1 MTKEQQKK
9 QEIGIV
15 KKQGLSENLAK
26 TVFLGIGSNI
36 GNRIKNIE
44 KAKYFLSRQN
54 LRLISVSSYYETPSW
69 PNPKNPR
76 FLNIVIKLKCNY
88 LPLELLKI
96 CKDIEIILGRKKAKR
111 NAPRVCDIDIIDF
124 NGLSSKI
131 GNMMNLPHKSMH
143 KRNFVLFPLFE
154 VQKNWVHPIKQNNVK
169 KLIYRLPDKDIR
181 SIKKI

>member
-1 MTKEQQKK
+1 M
-9 QEIGIV
+9 

-44 KAKYFLSRQN
+44 KAKYFLSMQK
-54 LRLISVSSYYETPSW
+54 LRLISVSSFYETPSW

-76 FLNIVIKLKCNY
+76 FLNIVIKLKCNH

-96 CKDIEIILGRKKAKR
+96 CKDIEIILGRKKTKR

-124 NGLSSKI
+124 NGLSSKV
-131 GNMMNLPHKSMH
+131 GNKINLPHKSMH

-169 KLIYRLPDKDIR
+169 KLIYGLPDKDIR